1 MNATVLKAKNQEN
14 VSKQVMKE
22 LNSKDI
28 IEELE
33 MSDRVNAELFIK
45 VLGNSKMATLLNS
58 LARQ

>member
-1 MNATVLKAKNQEN
+1 
-14 VSKQVMKE
+14 MKE

-33 MSDRVNAELFIK
+33 MPDRVNAELFIK
-45 VLGNSKMATLLNS
+45 VLGNPKMATLLNS